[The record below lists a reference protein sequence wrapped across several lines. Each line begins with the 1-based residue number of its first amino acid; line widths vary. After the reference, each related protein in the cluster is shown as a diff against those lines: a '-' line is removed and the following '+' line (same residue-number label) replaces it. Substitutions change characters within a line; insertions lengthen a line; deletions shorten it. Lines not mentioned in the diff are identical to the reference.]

1 MKKVVIG
8 LIGIVI
14 VLLITGC
21 GAVRFGTY
29 IDTKIFPNYKI
40 SAERVKTIAPQFKES
55 WPYVSGFISGSTWY
69 KLTAPPI
76 IQGIVTRLNVIHV
89 DAMNNTWTATEQG
102 EMAVLVIQL
111 EHEGYKYLKDEY
123 GATVI
128 NLVRQIASM

>member
-1 MKKVVIG
+1 MKQ
-8 LIGIVI
+8 IVI
-14 VLLITGC
+14 CLTLFMLLTGC
-21 GAVRFGTY
+21 GVVRFGTY
-29 IDTKIFPNYKI
+29 IDTKVLPNYGV

-69 KLTAPPI
+69 EMMAPPI
-76 IQGIVTRLNVIHV
+76 IRRIVTRLNNIHV
-89 DAMNNTWTATEQG
+89 KAMNDTWTAAEQG

-111 EHEGYKYLKDEY
+111 EHEGYRYLKDEY